1 MLFQNEM
8 GNEGS
13 RGGGGAGRDLNS
25 YEEKIQTVFKLM
37 REKNIY
43 SIREMDATFK
53 NLS

>member
-13 RGGGGAGRDLNS
+13 RGGRGAGRDLNS

-37 REKNIY
+37 REKTSTALGKWMQLLKI
-43 SIREMDATFK
+43 
-53 NLS
+53 